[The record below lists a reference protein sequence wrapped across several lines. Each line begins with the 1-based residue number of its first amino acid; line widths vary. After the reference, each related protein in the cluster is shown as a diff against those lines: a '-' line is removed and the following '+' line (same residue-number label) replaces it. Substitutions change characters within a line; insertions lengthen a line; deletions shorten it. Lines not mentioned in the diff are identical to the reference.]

1 MVSRGGGEA
10 GTDPEFSVG
19 GGGGKSRPCRIL
31 VGASGIRYIIYAQ
44 AYNTLCAIFSH
55 SGVR

>member
-1 MVSRGGGEA
+1 MVSRGEA
-10 GTDPEFSVG
+10 GADPEFSV

-31 VGASGIRYIIYAQ
+31 VGASGIGYVIYAQ